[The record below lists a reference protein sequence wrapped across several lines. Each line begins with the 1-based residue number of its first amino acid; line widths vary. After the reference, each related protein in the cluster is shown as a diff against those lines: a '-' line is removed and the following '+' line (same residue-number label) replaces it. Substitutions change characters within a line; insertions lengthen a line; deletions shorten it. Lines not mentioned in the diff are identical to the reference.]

1 MNSINIPLVDL
12 TRPDARLYG
21 CEKHDEWL
29 YEDPDEAI
37 EDVADF
43 LYGGPLPWTGTVYEY
58 TVLPK
63 GNSGCMRLMTGA
75 EIAEWIVDQFGDS
88 LIGDDHLDEELREA
102 SKRPEVIAAF
112 QAGVDFLASH
122 QEFQVADRRVRSA
135 QFTVTDV
142 GEWTIGDWEDLP

>member
-43 LYGGPLPWTGTVYEY
+43 LYDGPLPWTGTVYEY

-63 GNSGCMRLMTGA
+63 GNSGNVRLMSGA
-75 EIAEWIVDQFGDS
+75 DIAEHVVDWFGDDC
-88 LIGDDHLDEELREA
+88 GVERLDEELREA

-112 QAGVDFLASH
+112 QAAVDFLASH